1 MFKNINHRLYI
12 YAILALFIFSTFA
25 CGSHSQLVKYNAS
38 VDSTIQANI
47 EKYPGWA
54 TEIGYY
60 ENGDKFQ
67 DISPEFFESEFNLK
81 KERLEFLKT
90 IDTTGWDID
99 SKIDYIGSMAEYK
112 YVVSSYIKDPW
123 FKSSPDTYMA
133 KCKNG
138 ILRLIYRNPDPS
150 PERLL
155 KALERIKKI
164 PEFLSE
170 AEKNIEKYD
179 KGPML
184 HMFLNSMQLMKVID
198 ETSML
203 LIDYFPE
210 MKNDILSAREKAVS
224 SIPQYGI
231 ALLDL
236 HSEGE
241 ADFRPLGKD
250 FYDSM
255 LLNGFMLDIGSDSI
269 FGIAKSIFDRS
280 DSIMKQLKPK
290 IDIDSLNSEDQN
302 DLPEENWYSLIS
314 DYKDE
319 IGNIKNY
326 LENEQIL
333 NVPEEA
339 LELRIVKM
347 PEWLKQ
353 SGINSNYYI
362 APAPLDS
369 TESGIFYL
377 FDPLSEYSQDDSSSK
392 YIDEIR
398 EDILKFILPGYHYR
412 NFMTERVKSLSR
424 KLENTSMFDGWNIYM
439 EELLIDRGFWGGN
452 YNIVYDFYKDLRL
465 VALASML
472 EIELHA
478 NGITIDSAYNFVLN
492 KLGEDASSYSRENIY
507 SVTIY
512 SAHNTSVLMGYY
524 LFKDMQEKA
533 RAKEGDNFD
542 LREFHDKVL
551 SEGRIPPSL
560 IARKYGWE

>member
-1 MFKNINHRLYI
+1 
-12 YAILALFIFSTFA
+12 
-25 CGSHSQLVKYNAS
+25 
-38 VDSTIQANI
+38 
-47 EKYPGWA
+47 
-54 TEIGYY
+54 
-60 ENGDKFQ
+60 
-67 DISPEFFESEFNLK
+67 
-81 KERLEFLKT
+81 
-90 IDTTGWDID
+90 
-99 SKIDYIGSMAEYK
+99 
-112 YVVSSYIKDPW
+112 
-123 FKSSPDTYMA
+123 
-133 KCKNG
+133 
-138 ILRLIYRNPDPS
+138 
-150 PERLL
+150 
-155 KALERIKKI
+155 
-164 PEFLSE
+164 
-170 AEKNIEKYD
+170 
-179 KGPML
+179 
-184 HMFLNSMQLMKVID
+184 
-198 ETSML
+198 
-203 LIDYFPE
+203 